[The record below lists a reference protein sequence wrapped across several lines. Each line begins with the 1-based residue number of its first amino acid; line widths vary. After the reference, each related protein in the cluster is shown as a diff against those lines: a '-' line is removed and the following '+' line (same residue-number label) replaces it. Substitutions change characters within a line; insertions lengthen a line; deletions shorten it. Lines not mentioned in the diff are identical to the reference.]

1 MSQSFLEKVNEVL
14 ESEIR
19 PILKNDGGDIVA
31 SSFENGIV
39 YVELKGV
46 CACCSRGQ
54 ETMSGMIEPI
64 LKTNFPEITAV
75 VRL

>member
-1 MSQSFLEKVNEVL
+1 MSRSFLEKVNEVL
-14 ESEIR
+14 GAEIR

-31 SSFENGIV
+31 SSFEDGV
-39 YVELKGV
+39 LYVELKGV
-46 CACCSRGQ
+46 CACCSRAQ

-64 LKTNFPEITAV
+64 LKTHFPEITAV

>member
-14 ESEIR
+14 GAEIR

-31 SSFENGIV
+31 SSFEDGAL
-39 YVELKGV
+39 YVELKGI
-46 CACCSRGQ
+46 CACCPRAK
-54 ETMSGMIEPI
+54 ETISGMIEPI
-64 LKTNFPEITAV
+64 LKTHFPEIVTV